1 MHTFRHK
8 YMCNYRTATKMNT
21 AKRVQERT
29 GAELVGSAVV
39 VVEESPVAVEGGGV
53 TVGVEVVP
61 LLVVELPPLEAW
73 EVVTVPLVVVVT
85 FPLIVAWEVVTFPP
99 VDDAEEVVPFPLVVD
114 WDVVLFPPV
123 VDMEVVPF
131 PPVVNCEVVV
141 VVWEV
146 VMSPPVVMVVR
157 EPVEEGRGVG
167 EEPAMVH
174 DCWTYSP
181 WRATP
186 FPICWAQ
193 GAKALGKKFE
203 SPEQLSESYRF
214 DCKPV
219 SSHPTVNEPSPS
231 MTLHAS
237 EFKNAICTACY
248 PFYCVN

>member
-1 MHTFRHK
+1 
-8 YMCNYRTATKMNT
+8 MNT

-61 LLVVELPPLEAW
+61 LLVVELPPLDAW

-85 FPLIVAWEVVTFPP
+85 FPLIVAREVVTFPP
-99 VDDAEEVVPFPLVVD
+99 VDDADEVVPFPPVVVSEVVPFPLIVD

-157 EPVEEGRGVG
+157 EPVEEGGMVG

-174 DCWTYSP
+174 DCWMYRP

-186 FPICWAQ
+186 LPVCWAQ

-203 SPEQLSESYRF
+203 SPEQL
-214 DCKPV
+214 
-219 SSHPTVNEPSPS
+219 
-231 MTLHAS
+231 
-237 EFKNAICTACY
+237 
-248 PFYCVN
+248 